1 MKFLPYEDVPLYLA
15 VNGKDGEYI
24 FAENATLSVNQ
35 PLSISRQIDDNILQI
50 CEYGVGEDMDYTAT
64 NFTADSDF
72 FVTLGPTDGPPRPL
86 ATSIR
91 KIEKDSK
98 IMFPNGKHLYFSEDI
113 YPDGHNYV
121 IPLHAK
127 SGNWNLTE
135 GEAQSGY
142 FEPLYKYVS
151 SGPVEGQLSVNF
163 YPNTGNLS
171 NFFNITGLSDP
182 NAYPPVDEERV
193 TGFLGDFTF
202 DNIYLTSFSFS
213 LSPNS
218 ISQATASFNVYG
230 ALNHVDGLTDNY
242 FSSNLYD
249 QQSVPHGQNSEII
262 GTTDLDMDHPISFNY
277 SMNVDRA
284 VRYEAPNI
292 NSDSTVGLVPQRVS
306 KKSSNISLSVEGEYI
321 NPDILSDGFNGKEA
335 NIKIILKDL
344 NYQGFEDNSNNIL
357 NTFTC
362 SGVITSQSLSVGS
375 NGYLNGSINISQS
388 IQ

>member
-15 VNGKDGEYI
+15 MNGKEGEYI
-24 FAENATLSVNQ
+24 FAESATLSVNQ
-35 PLSISRQIDDNILQI
+35 PLSISRQIDDNIIQI
-50 CEYGVGEDMDYTAT
+50 CEYGLGENMTYTPKT
-64 NFTADSDF
+64 FNQDEGF

-86 ATSIR
+86 ATSIK

-98 IMFPNGKHLYFSEDI
+98 ITFPNGKHLYFSVDI
-113 YPDGHNYV
+113 YPDGHDYV
-121 IPLHAK
+121 IPLYSK
-127 SGNWNLTE
+127 SGNWNLTT

-151 SGPVEGQLSVNF
+151 SGPVRGEMSVNF
-163 YPNTGNLS
+163 YPNTGNLK

-182 NAYPPVDEERV
+182 NIYPPVDEERI

-202 DNIYLTSFSFS
+202 DNVYLKSFSFS

-218 ISQATASFNVYG
+218 VSQASASFDVYG
-230 ALNHVDGLTDNY
+230 SLGHVDGLTDNY
-242 FSSNLYD
+242 FSSDLYD
-249 QQSVPHGQNSEII
+249 QQSVPHGQNSEIV
-262 GTTDLDMDHPISFNY
+262 GTTSFDMEHPVSFNY
-277 SMNVDRA
+277 SMNVDRS

-292 NSDSTVGLVPQRVS
+292 NSESTVGLVPERVS
-306 KKSSNISLSVEGEYI
+306 KQSSTISLSVEGENL

-335 NIKIILKDL
+335 NVKIILKDL
-344 NYQGFEDNSNNIL
+344 NYQGFEDNSNNVL

-375 NGYLNGSINISQS
+375 NGYLNGSVNISQS